1 MLNSTPFS
9 YIIELRK
16 KIARKHS
23 LHEPNRASP
32 RQFAHAQPWS
42 ETGNLVLSPQ
52 ADSTAVLA
60 LLLGAE
66 AKSKRPIGWKDF
78 GLRVRHSLAWF
89 HSFPTE
95 ARGF

>member
-32 RQFAHAQPWS
+32 SQFAHAQPWS
-42 ETGNLVLSPQ
+42 ETGNLVLFPQ
-52 ADSTAVLA
+52 ADSSEVLA
-60 LLLGAE
+60 LGLGAQ
-66 AKSKRPIGWKDF
+66 AKPK
-78 GLRVRHSLAWF
+78 
-89 HSFPTE
+89 
-95 ARGF
+95 